1 MPNTQEL
8 TRLASED
15 SPAEAP
21 PVGGGRTTGYALVRS
36 EPLTEPRPGEPPIV
50 PMPGGSRPPET
61 PATLG
66 DLARLEDRL
75 LTQFDR
81 AVVGEGR
88 RLQERL
94 ASEMAVVVAASEE
107 RTRVLIA
114 ESEERTR
121 VLIAESEARTRAFV
135 VQSIAESEA
144 RTRAFVVE
152 SIRQSEER
160 MKEFVLES
168 IRQSEERMKVFV
180 LDAVRQS
187 EERMK
192 DFMLECIRRSEER
205 TDKRTDEVVRI
216 ANERMDRIDR
226 RTNLLM
232 AAVVVPAFA
241 ATIAFLHRWAT
252 SLF

>member
-36 EPLTEPRPGEPPIV
+36 EPLTEPTPGEPPIV
-50 PMPGGSRPPET
+50 PMPGDSRPPET

-75 LTQFDR
+75 LTQLDR
-81 AVVGEGR
+81 AVVSEGR
-88 RLQERL
+88 RLEDRL
-94 ASEMAVVVAASEE
+94 ASEMAAVAARSEE
-107 RTRVLIA
+107 RTKVLIAESEERTKVLIA

-121 VLIAESEARTRAFV
+121 AFV
-135 VQSIAESEA
+135 VQSIRE
-144 RTRAFVVE
+144 
-152 SIRQSEER
+152 SEER

-192 DFMLECIRRSEER
+192 EFMLECIRRSEER

-241 ATIAFLHRWAT
+241 ATVAFLHRWAT

>member
-36 EPLTEPRPGEPPIV
+36 EPLTEPTPGEPPVV
-50 PMPGGSRPPET
+50 PMPGESRPPET

-81 AVVGEGR
+81 AVVSEGR
-88 RLQERL
+88 RLQDRIT
-94 ASEMAVVVAASEE
+94 SEVA
-107 RTRVLIA
+107 VLIA
-114 ESEERTR
+114 ESEERTK
-121 VLIAESEARTRAFV
+121 VLIAESEERTRAFV
-135 VQSIAESEA
+135 VQSIAESEE
-144 RTRAFVVE
+144 RTRAFVVQ
-152 SIRQSEER
+152 SIRESEER

-168 IRQSEERMKVFV
+168 IRQSEERMKAFV
-180 LDAVRQS
+180 LEAVRQS

-205 TDKRTDEVVRI
+205 ADK
-216 ANERMDRIDR
+216 RMDRIDR
-226 RTNLLM
+226 RTNILI
-232 AAVVVPAFA
+232 AAIVVPAFA
-241 ATIAFLHRWAT
+241 ATVAFLHRWFT
-252 SLF
+252 TLF

>member
-15 SPAEAP
+15 SPSGAP
-21 PVGGGRTTGYALVRS
+21 PVAGGRTTGYAVVRS
-36 EPLTEPRPGEPPIV
+36 QPLTEPTPGEHPIV
-50 PMPGGSRPPET
+50 PMPGEGHPPET

-66 DLARLEDRL
+66 DLARLDDRL

-81 AVVGEGR
+81 AVVAEGR
-88 RLQERL
+88 RLQDRI

-107 RTRVLIA
+107 RTKVLIA
-114 ESEERTR
+114 ESEERTK
-121 VLIAESEARTRAFV
+121 AFV
-135 VQSIAESEA
+135 VQSIAESEE
-144 RTRAFVVE
+144 RTRAFVVQ
-152 SIRQSEER
+152 SIRESEER

-168 IRQSEERMKVFV
+168 IRQSEERMKAFV
-180 LDAVRQS
+180 LEAVRQS

-192 DFMLECIRRSEER
+192 EFMLECIRRSEER

-226 RTNLLM
+226 RTNILI
-232 AAVVVPAFA
+232 AAIVVPAFA
-241 ATIAFLHRWAT
+241 ATVAFLHRWTT